1 MRGGSIHGEERGSPH
16 ATANGTPNVDR
27 IAFPVASSSTGVF
40 RVAKVGRCGQVS
52 GCTRHV
58 GRRSPLASGAAFA
71 TMSPPSTLLHL
82 DPTSC
87 TSRPFLLAR
96 TVMAGRIRTVL
107 RSSTSSPG
115 AGTSRRG
122 RGHVGPPFRYRPRFP
137 KPGSGSGASPPPPW
151 TRVDHVVQSGSKDQK
166 EDDWDALRPTAMAM
180 TTPATRC
187 CRPTRHRRPCRGKKR
202 CGTRAGAQPRDEGAD
217 RGESTQLSTEDAMA
231 TAQRFLDALREA
243 DLEKVVEELPDGA
256 KDLYY
261 EKFQEVDLEQRM
273 RGVHFPVGLVFF
285 GALQDTEVDQSI
297 DEEISEIFDVSFFI
311 DSYFKRVMLYNRP
324 ASVQPLSSL
333 RISRGKFLHRFEAK
347 TENGECVVF
356 SVSCQVENSLQPCYK
371 SVEVVRRWSITSVR
385 GECASSA
392 PRPSVELSPE
402 VVVATQI
409 EALRNLDF
417 ETVFAFASPSNRSV
431 TGPLDKFIGLLNTPF
446 YVPLVGYTSMEILYS
461 EQVGVAKYVQ
471 RVMVTADATSDTRKM
486 ADAIDPGRE
495 QDKIWIGPLLL
506 SHRRGGKPTVS
517 IIYEWQVGLTSDF
530 SVSPDE
536 QFWMTDA
543 VKPLLGPAASTSY

>member
-1 MRGGSIHGEERGSPH
+1 M
-16 ATANGTPNVDR
+16 
-27 IAFPVASSSTGVF
+27 
-40 RVAKVGRCGQVS
+40 
-52 GCTRHV
+52 
-58 GRRSPLASGAAFA
+58 
-71 TMSPPSTLLHL
+71 
-82 DPTSC
+82 
-87 TSRPFLLAR
+87 
-96 TVMAGRIRTVL
+96 
-107 RSSTSSPG
+107 
-115 AGTSRRG
+115 
-122 RGHVGPPFRYRPRFP
+122 
-137 KPGSGSGASPPPPW
+137 
-151 TRVDHVVQSGSKDQK
+151 DHVVETRSTRPKHDRRE
-166 EDDWDALRPTAMAM
+166 EDACKSMATASR
-180 TTPATRC
+180 TPGTC
-187 CRPTRHRRPCRGKKR
+187 VRRPKGCRRSCRGKTR
-202 CGTRAGAQPRDEGAD
+202 RGTRANAQPRDEGAD
-217 RGESTQLSTEDAMA
+217 RGESTQLSTEDALA
-231 TAQRFLDALREA
+231 TARRFLDGLLEA

-273 RGVHFPVGLVFF
+273 KGVHFPVGLVFF
-285 GALQDTEVDQSI
+285 GALQDTEVEQSI
-297 DEEISEIFDVSFFI
+297 DEEIREIFDVSFYI

-324 ASVQPLSSL
+324 VTVHPLSSL

-356 SVSCQVENSLQPCYK
+356 SISCQVENSLQPCYK

-385 GECASSA
+385 GECVSSSM
-392 PRPSVELSPE
+392 RPCVELSPE

-409 EALRNLDF
+409 EALKNLDF

-446 YVPLVGYTSMEILYS
+446 YVPLVGYTSMEVLYS

-486 ADAIDPGRE
+486 ADAIDPAHE

-506 SHRRGGKPTVS
+506 SHRRSAKPTVS
-517 IIYEWQVGLTSDF
+517 VIYEWQVSLNSDY

-536 QFWMTDA
+536 KYWMTDA

>member
-1 MRGGSIHGEERGSPH
+1 M
-16 ATANGTPNVDR
+16 
-27 IAFPVASSSTGVF
+27 
-40 RVAKVGRCGQVS
+40 
-52 GCTRHV
+52 
-58 GRRSPLASGAAFA
+58 
-71 TMSPPSTLLHL
+71 
-82 DPTSC
+82 
-87 TSRPFLLAR
+87 
-96 TVMAGRIRTVL
+96 
-107 RSSTSSPG
+107 
-115 AGTSRRG
+115 
-122 RGHVGPPFRYRPRFP
+122 
-137 KPGSGSGASPPPPW
+137 
-151 TRVDHVVQSGSKDQK
+151 DHVVQSGSKDQK